1 MKGNK
6 INQYEENLDNLT
18 SDDLINIIENFK
30 VTEYEKKRDNY
41 SNVFYLMNLR
51 ENTHSE
57 LLTWLFNYQENDKFS
72 IRREFAEKF
81 LELVGVKEEIKT
93 VKTQVKSKNGI
104 PDIIIETNNTV
115 VIVEVKLDAKTS
127 VTIDESGKRR
137 TQYERYQNY
146 YEKEYSKNKEYILIY
161 TTEERLKNEKNFF
174 LKEKLIKEMAGIDI
188 VDELGYKR
196 LEFSDIVLIL
206 FFVLKQE
213 IQNKKSFKEQNDIT
227 INFIKNFIGMVKNE
241 NNISII
247 ENVLNKIEKLNKI
260 ENSTYKI
267 TKKELGDW
275 GYRRPLRCNVHLNE
289 FLNKLTEKDVKNLLI
304 QYIEYWLYCN
314 PIIDSYTEVIEYNG
328 EFFNIYSI
336 CEKLNEKKI
345 EESIQIEEKLNTKLQ
360 KIKEIDNKRTYIAK
374 FKK

>member
-1 MKGNK
+1 MKENK

-18 SDDLINIIENFK
+18 SDNLINIIEYFK
-30 VTEYEKKRDNY
+30 VPEYEKKRDNY

-57 LLTWLFNYQENDKFS
+57 LLTWLFNYQENDIS
-72 IRREFAEKF
+72 IRKEFTKEF
-81 LELVGVKEEIKT
+81 LKLVGVEEEIKT

-115 VIVEVKLDAKTS
+115 IIVEVKLDAKTS
-127 VTIDESGKRR
+127 VTIDELGKRR

-146 YEKEYSKNKEYILIY
+146 YENEYQNKKNKEYILIY
-161 TTEERLKNEKNFF
+161 TTEERLKKEKNFF
-174 LKEKLIKEMAGIDI
+174 LKEKRIKEMAGIDI
-188 VDELGYKR
+188 VDELNYKR

-206 FFVLKQE
+206 FSILKTD
-213 IQNKKSFKEQNDIT
+213 IQNIKSDEEQNAIT

-247 ENVLNKIEKLNKI
+247 ENVLNKIEK
-260 ENSTYKI
+260 NSKCKI
-267 TKKELGDW
+267 TKEKLGTWD
-275 GYRRPLRCNVHLNE
+275 YKRPLRCNVHLNE
-289 FLNKLTEKDVKNLLI
+289 FLNKLTEEYVKNLLI

-314 PIIDSYTEVIEYNG
+314 PIIDSYTEVIEYNNKL
-328 EFFNIYSI
+328 FNIYSI

-345 EESIQIEEKLNTKLQ
+345 EKSIQIEKKLK
-360 KIKEIDNKRTYIAK
+360 KIEEINNKRTYIAK
-374 FKK
+374 SKK

>member
-1 MKGNK
+1 MTENK
-6 INQYEENLDNLT
+6 INQYEKNLENLT
-18 SDDLINIIENFK
+18 SDVLINIIDAFK
-30 VTEYEKKRDNY
+30 VPEYEEKRDNY

-72 IRREFAEKF
+72 IRREFAKKF

-115 VIVEVKLDAKTS
+115 IIVEVKLDAKTS

-161 TTEERLKNEKNFF
+161 TTEERLKKEKNFF
-174 LKEKLIKEMAGIDI
+174 LKEKRVKEMAGIDI
-188 VDELGYKR
+188 VDELKYKR

-206 FFVLKQE
+206 FSILQQE
-213 IQNKKSFKEQNDIT
+213 IQNTKSSEEQNDVT

-241 NNISII
+241 NNISKI
-247 ENVLNKIEKLNKI
+247 ENVLNKIEK
-260 ENSTYKI
+260 NSTCKI
-267 TKKELGDW
+267 TKEELGTW
-275 GYRRPLRCNVHLNE
+275 AYRRPLRCNVHLNE
-289 FLNKLTEKDVKNLLI
+289 ILNKLAEKDVKNLLI

-314 PIIDSYTEVIEYNG
+314 PIIDSYTEVIKYNG
-328 EFFNIYSI
+328 ELFNIYSI

-345 EESIQIEEKLNTKLQ
+345 EESIQIKEDLNTKLQ
-360 KIKEIDNKRTYIAK
+360 EIQKINNKRTYIAK
-374 FKK
+374 SKK